1 MRAHINRHLLNQTR
15 FDSGAL
21 TQAGFVVHPYHKPGR
36 YQADVNRDGQYQYSF
51 NITVTP
57 DSSEMQISV
66 DLATLDDKLKIPA
79 GNCDCNHSGN
89 SMQLA
94 PGGYGLFYTAGA
106 GGYSVRTFPVIATEK
121 ERDLVFDSTDLQPDD
136 LFGVTLL
143 RPGYYVMRDVKQDLH
158 CRLQV
163 DPVVPCKERFTPPGA
178 LHLEDKDLK
187 CAKESIRLVQAQ
199 GLVYRSHADARIVI
213 ELEKSI
219 EVEELSTPAPT
230 SGRQAKPRVKRSKRK
245 PVASRKRPGVKR

>member
-1 MRAHINRHLLNQTR
+1 MKAHINRHLLNQTR

-21 TQAGFVVHPYHKPGR
+21 TPADFVVHPFHEPGR
-36 YQADVNRDGQYQYSF
+36 YQADVNRDGKHQYSF

-57 DSSEMQISV
+57 NSSEMQISV
-66 DLATLDDKLKIPA
+66 DLAALDDKLKTPTDDC
-79 GNCDCNHSGN
+79 GCNHSDN

-94 PGGYGLFYTAGA
+94 PGGYGLFYTAKS
-106 GGYSVRTFPVIATEK
+106 GGYSVRTFPVTATEK
-121 ERDLVFDSTDLQPDD
+121 ERDLVFDSTALQPDD

-143 RPGYYVMRDVKQDLH
+143 RPGHYVMRDVKQDLQ

-163 DPVVPCKERFTPPGA
+163 DPVVPCKERFIPPDA

-213 ELEKSI
+213 ELEKPI
-219 EVEELSTPAPT
+219 EVEEWSASTPTPDRKEKLKT
-230 SGRQAKPRVKRSKRK
+230 KRSKRK
-245 PVASRKRPGVKR
+245 PVASRKKPGVKR